1 MCFLCF
7 DWAQGATG
15 RGPQVG
21 HTSSQ
26 SHEASWVPVGP
37 LGLPPA
43 SFPANYC
50 TGPSSPTRRL
60 RSDDDTP
67 HSLVLG
73 ITGKQQLGPAGCTSI
88 PGGGGRGR
96 RRGGIELWKGLAV
109 KEGWREVGGNITH
122 SFTTQTDCFVAN
134 LQIIPPP
141 KPPTPTPK
149 TQNTFNE

>member
-1 MCFLCF
+1 MLNICIFFITSFKKVFAKIRFIFFKMCFVCF
-7 DWAQGATG
+7 DWAQKATG

-21 HTSSQ
+21 HASSE

-88 PGGGGRGR
+88 PWG
-96 RRGGIELWKGLAV
+96 
-109 KEGWREVGGNITH
+109 
-122 SFTTQTDCFVAN
+122 
-134 LQIIPPP
+134 
-141 KPPTPTPK
+141 
-149 TQNTFNE
+149 